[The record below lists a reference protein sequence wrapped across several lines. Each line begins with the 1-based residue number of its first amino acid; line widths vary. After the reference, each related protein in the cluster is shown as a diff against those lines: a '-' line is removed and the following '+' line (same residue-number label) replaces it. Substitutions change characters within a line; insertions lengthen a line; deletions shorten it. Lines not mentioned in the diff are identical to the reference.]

1 MLHYHCFA
9 VVPYNPFLLCIGI
22 FQYTFNRHNSSRRR
36 KNQPSTS
43 MRKRAYNVD
52 AVSEMLDLPTSSL
65 YGMIRNKQFPAVKIG
80 KHWRVLKK
88 QLDEHIEKL
97 EDEALW

>member
-1 MLHYHCFA
+1 
-9 VVPYNPFLLCIGI
+9 
-22 FQYTFNRHNSSRRR
+22 
-36 KNQPSTS
+36 

-52 AVSEMLDLPTSSL
+52 AVSEMLDLTTSSL